1 MTIYLDTHV
10 TVYLSWGPLW
20 SEHTENLTSTVHL
33 AMTKC
38 QLKLEDKFCPA
49 HLQIASYLRSRLVG
63 HRKHSNL
70 MGPDMSWLLQ
80 KEKDWFLQHLSWNYS
95 SSRRPLF
102 WDISDISDYLQ
113 MCRLSIC
120 PYRFSTTALH
130 FVQPLE
136 RLEAKDPAACGAALA
151 AMPAPAGLP
160 NPVVETCLV
169 SPKILQTTCDINVDP
184 CWLTFLLVLRCNS
197 KKNDICCFG
206 IEADKSCAQTWQ
218 PPGSQCEA
226 KALRSWETV
235 QIAGESHLVS
245 AQYGGVQSRGVPP
258 VIIHF

>member
-1 MTIYLDTHV
+1 
-10 TVYLSWGPLW
+10 
-20 SEHTENLTSTVHL
+20 
-33 AMTKC
+33 
-38 QLKLEDKFCPA
+38 
-49 HLQIASYLRSRLVG
+49 
-63 HRKHSNL
+63 

-197 KKNDICCFG
+197 KKIWYLLFWYRGRQILRADVAAAG
-206 IEADKSCAQTWQ
+206 ISMRSQSIAKLGDSPNCRRVTPGISTIWRCPIQGGTPSYHPFLDWILHEINQ
-218 PPGSQCEA
+218 PA
-226 KALRSWETV
+226 
-235 QIAGESHLVS
+235 I
-245 AQYGGVQSRGVPP
+245 GVPP
-258 VIIHF
+258 WLWNLHMSNRQN

>member
-1 MTIYLDTHV
+1 
-10 TVYLSWGPLW
+10 
-20 SEHTENLTSTVHL
+20 
-33 AMTKC
+33 
-38 QLKLEDKFCPA
+38 
-49 HLQIASYLRSRLVG
+49 
-63 HRKHSNL
+63 

-113 MCRLSIC
+113 MCRLSI
-120 PYRFSTTALH
+120 YYMSISFFHVFSTTALH

-184 CWLTFLLVLRCNS
+184 CWLTFLITGVEMQL
-197 KKNDICCFG
+197 KKISDICCFG
-206 IEADKSCAQTWQ
+206 IEADKSCAQT
-218 PPGSQCEA
+218 
-226 KALRSWETV
+226 
-235 QIAGESHLVS
+235 
-245 AQYGGVQSRGVPP
+245 
-258 VIIHF
+258 

>member
-1 MTIYLDTHV
+1 
-10 TVYLSWGPLW
+10 
-20 SEHTENLTSTVHL
+20 
-33 AMTKC
+33 
-38 QLKLEDKFCPA
+38 
-49 HLQIASYLRSRLVG
+49 
-63 HRKHSNL
+63 

-136 RLEAKDPAACGAALA
+136 RLEAKDPAACGAASA

-197 KKNDICCFG
+197 KKIWYLLFWYRGRQILRADVAAAG
-206 IEADKSCAQTWQ
+206 ISMRSQSIAKLGDSPNCRRVTPGISTIWRCPIQGGTPSYHPFLDWILHEINQ
-218 PPGSQCEA
+218 PA
-226 KALRSWETV
+226 
-235 QIAGESHLVS
+235 I
-245 AQYGGVQSRGVPP
+245 GVPP
-258 VIIHF
+258 WLWNLHMSNRQN